1 MTHAI
6 ILPVLLPLLAA
17 LVLLLGSQRSQ
28 AWKRGISLA
37 ATAALLPLGLFLVQQ
52 VHGGAYGVYTVG
64 DWVAPFGIVLV
75 LDRLSALLLLLT
87 ALLSLPALLYAS
99 HGDDNA
105 GPHFHALFQFQLMGL
120 NGAFLTGDLFNLFVF
135 FEVLLIASYALL
147 LHGAG
152 PARARAGLHYVIL
165 NLVGSG
171 LFLIAV
177 GTLYGITGTLNMAD
191 LAVRVA
197 AAGPAEAPLLRA
209 AGLLLLVVFALK
221 AALLPLYFWLP
232 RAYSAASAPVAALF
246 AIMTKVGVY
255 SIVRVYS
262 LIFGAQAG
270 LLADVALAW
279 LWPLALATLVLGAL
293 GALAARE
300 LRTLIAY
307 LVVVS
312 VGTLLAG
319 FALNNSAALAASL
332 YYLLHSTLVAGGL
345 FLLAGLIRTQ
355 RGAEGDRLH
364 PAAPVSQPALLGS
377 LFFLAAVAVVGMPPL
392 SGFIGKLLLLSSVT
406 PGTQL
411 AWLWAVV
418 LGSGLLALITLSH
431 AGSQLFWST
440 LDITPVAPR
449 ADRRRLAGVV
459 LLLASAPLL
468 SLFAEPVHRYT
479 QATAAQLYAPAGYI
493 HAVLGEREILRL
505 GIGQKERP

>member
-1 MTHAI
+1 MSHAI
-6 ILPVLLPLLAA
+6 ILPILLPLLAA
-17 LVLLLGSQRSQ
+17 LALLLTGRRNLAWQR
-28 AWKRGISLA
+28 GLGLA
-37 ATAALLPLGLFLVQQ
+37 ATAALLPIALLLLQQ
-52 VHGGAYGVYTVG
+52 AAGDSYQVYALG
-64 DWVAPFGIVLV
+64 DWAAPFGIVLV
-75 LDRLSALLLLLT
+75 LDRLSALMLVLT

-99 HGDDNA
+99 HGDDTA
-105 GPHFHALFQFQLMGL
+105 GPNFHALFQFQLMGL

-152 PARARAGLHYVIL
+152 PARSRAGLHYVIL

-171 LFLIAV
+171 LFLISV

-191 LAVRVA
+191 LAVQVA
-197 AAGPAEAPLLRA
+197 AAGPADAPLLRA

-232 RAYSAASAPVAALF
+232 RAYSAAVAPVAALF

-270 LLADVALAW
+270 LLADAALAW

-319 FALNNSAALAASL
+319 FALNNTAALAATL

-355 RGAEGDRLH
+355 RGAEGDQLH

-377 LFFLAAVAVVGMPPL
+377 LFFLGAVAVVGMPPL
-392 SGFIGKLLLLSSVT
+392 SGFIGKLLLLTSVT
-406 PGTQL
+406 PGPRL
-411 AWLWAVV
+411 AWLWALV
-418 LGSGLLALITLSH
+418 LGSGLLALITLSR
-431 AGSQLFWST
+431 AGSLLFWKT
-440 LDITPVAPR
+440 RDITPVAAR
-449 ADRRRLAGVV
+449 MDRRRLAGVI

-468 SLFAEPVHRYT
+468 SLFAAPVHRYA
-479 QATAAQLYAPAGYI
+479 QATAAQLHAPAGYI
-493 HAVLGEREILRL
+493 HAVLGGGAAPHLASPREV
-505 GIGQKERP
+505 QP